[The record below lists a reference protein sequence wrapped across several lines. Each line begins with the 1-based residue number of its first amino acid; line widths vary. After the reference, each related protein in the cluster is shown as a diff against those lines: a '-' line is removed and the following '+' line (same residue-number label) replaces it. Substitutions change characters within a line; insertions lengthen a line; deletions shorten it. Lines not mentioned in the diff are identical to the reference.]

1 MEMEG
6 RERELLQFIG
16 LLIKCSDRGRERER
30 EKEREEGGKK
40 ELALVA
46 EGVSGIITGLIALPA
61 RMINPF

>member
-16 LLIKCSDRGRERER
+16 LLIKCSDRER

-46 EGVSGIITGLIALPA
+46 EGVSGIIMGLIALPA